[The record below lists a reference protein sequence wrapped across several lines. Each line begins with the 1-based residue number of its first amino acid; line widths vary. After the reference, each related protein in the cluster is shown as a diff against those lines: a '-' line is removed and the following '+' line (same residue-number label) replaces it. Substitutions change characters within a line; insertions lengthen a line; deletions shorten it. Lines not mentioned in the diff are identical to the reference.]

1 MRSILIMKHAILF
14 LILLFVCKVL
24 FAPEHRSALI
34 EYGKK
39 IDPYKRVIEAISWV
53 ESRRNDNSI
62 NWTEFAYGRYQIRQ
76 IRLTDYFQRTGIRY
90 TLTDMLDSA
99 KAGNVIRYYASSF
112 GPYNTEGFILDW
124 NCGSREYLRKVK
136 KQLLTNK

>member
-24 FAPEHRSALI
+24 FAPEHRAALV

-39 IDPYKRVIEAISWV
+39 IDPYKRVIESIAWV

-124 NCGSREYLRKVK
+124 NCRSREYLRKVK
-136 KQLLTNK
+136 NQLLTNK

>member
-1 MRSILIMKHAILF
+1 MKHAILF

-99 KAGNVIRYYASSF
+99 KAERVIRYYAASF
-112 GPYNTEGFILDW
+112 GPYNTDGFILDW
-124 NCGSREYLRKVK
+124 NCRSREYLRKVK
-136 KQLLTNK
+136 KAMR